1 MTKKEYILA
10 VIDAL
15 PKREMWRGIKAMVQN
30 DQLEDETIDKLV
42 IIFKKVMQEITDSL
56 RENKVKEN
64 QNKPNF
70 QPHTIVEFRKFLFQY
85 VKWIP
90 WSKEWKQQV
99 LSCKD
104 YQQLKNQILD
114 LFGKIN

>member
-64 QNKPNF
+64 LQAAQNLNK
-70 QPHTIVEFRKFLFQY
+70 QKREQAEQDARSLEELD
-85 VKWIP
+85 
-90 WSKEWKQQV
+90 SK
-99 LSCKD
+99 LND
-104 YQQLKNQILD
+104 I
-114 LFGKIN
+114 